1 MKETKKKIL
10 FLDHTPFVGG
20 AQLSLIQHLEKIN
33 RDKFNVIIAC
43 SKKAE
48 ELGLIEQYNS
58 IGIKYYFISFGKLKS
73 FNPVVFYRFIKS
85 VFEIKKLIKKEKI
98 SLVVSN
104 TVRTALAGSLAAW
117 LSNIKIIW
125 FIRDFTFPL
134 LFFRLFSYFPKKIVF
149 NSKAT
154 ALHYKNYFGDYNKQE
169 IVYIGRNFYEK
180 VKSVSNSVIDKQKK
194 EWEVD
199 NETIV
204 IGYIGRLVKDK
215 GPQTLIKA
223 IELLINQGVTNIK
236 CVIVGSGRDQEGNN
250 EAKLKKMVRD
260 NNLENYIIFIGYQ
273 KEITITTMALN
284 IFVLPS
290 IALDS
295 FPSSIVDAM
304 MAKVPVIGTNTGG
317 TPEIIKDYQTGL
329 LVEPN
334 NEVDLGEAIK
344 KLINDKVLRERVV
357 KNAYNRVM
365 KYHTAEFT
373 TKQLE
378 NIYFKILGVNLIL

>member
-134 LFFRLFSYFPKKIVF
+134 LFFRLFSYFPKKIIF

-154 ALHYKNYFGDYNKQE
+154 VLHYKNYFKNRNKQA

-180 VKSVSNSVIDKQKK
+180 VAVVSQGDVIKQRQIWQANNK
-194 EWEVD
+194 
-199 NETIV
+199 TIA
-204 IGYIGRLVKDK
+204 IGYIGRLVSWK
-215 GPQTLIKA
+215 GPQILIKA
-223 IELLINQGVTNIK
+223 VDLLIKQDIKNIK
-236 CVIVGSGRDQEGNN
+236 CIIIGNGKGQEGNN
-250 EAKLKKMVRD
+250 EEELKKMVD
-260 NNLENYIIFIGYQ
+260 KLDLGKYVVFTGYQ
-273 KEITITTMALN
+273 KNLAAIMLSLDILILT
-284 IFVLPS
+284 S
-290 IALDS
+290 IEPEP
-295 FPSSIVDAM
+295 FSSTVIDAM

-334 NEVDLGEAIK
+334 NEVDLSEAIK
-344 KLINDKVLRERVV
+344 KLINDKALRERVV

-365 KYHTAEFT
+365 KYHTAEYT
-373 TKQLE
+373 TKKIE
-378 NIYFKILGVNLIL
+378 KIYLHISNK